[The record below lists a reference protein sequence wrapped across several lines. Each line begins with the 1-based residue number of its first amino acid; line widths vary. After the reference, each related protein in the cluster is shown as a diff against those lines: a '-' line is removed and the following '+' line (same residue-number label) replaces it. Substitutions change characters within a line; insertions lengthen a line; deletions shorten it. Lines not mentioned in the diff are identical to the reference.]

1 MRAST
6 HAELWAGEKCVQF
19 DPVLVHRAKMEEKD
33 FVDKMG
39 LYDVIPRTDAGKTG
53 CRVIRIQ
60 WVLANWGSDDRPQL
74 RARWVAQ
81 VFRGQGGDRYEYF
94 SDTPDVAL
102 INAAVANVALQ
113 VCQSDTVAA
122 VFDVRRA
129 YFYDEVK
136 RNTFV
141 ELQDNGPAD
150 QRASCVGMQGTARY
164 STGSCVM
171 GR

>member
-1 MRAST
+1 M
-6 HAELWAGEKCVQF
+6 QF

-33 FVDKMG
+33 FEDKMG
-39 LYDVIPRTDAGKTG
+39 LYDVVFPTDAGKKG
-53 CRVIRIQ
+53 CRVIRIK
-60 WVLANWGSDDRPQL
+60 WVLANKGSDHRPQL

-81 VFRGQGGDRYEYF
+81 VFRGQGGDRHEYF

-102 INAAVANVALQ
+102 VNAAVANVARQ

-129 YFYDEVK
+129 YLYAEVK

-141 ELQDNGPAD
+141 ELLDNVPAD
-150 QRASCVGMQGTARY
+150 QRASRVGKLHKALDRQLRHGAM
-164 STGSCVM
+164 S
-171 GR
+171 